1 MKKFFTVG
9 MAGHIDHGK
18 TSLTK
23 ALTNV
28 DTDRLKEEKER
39 QISIEL
45 GFARLVDNEQMEA
58 SIVDM
63 PGHERFIR
71 QMIAGSAGLNLAVL
85 VVAAD
90 EGVMPQTRE
99 HLEIL
104 EFLGISHGIV
114 ALTKSDAVE
123 ADFLE
128 LAREEVSL
136 ELEGTVFEQSPIVAV
151 SSLTGMG
158 VPELKSLIINQLQ
171 KIGPL
176 DARGSFRMPID
187 QVFTVKGHGTVA
199 RGTVYNGSLQ
209 EGKELYL
216 MPQGK
221 KTRAR
226 QVQVHGE
233 HAAIIRAGQRAAI
246 NLGGISQDEAE
257 RGNVLTDSPHAEVTS
272 VIDVSFKAV
281 KALEH
286 VIKQRMPVKCYIGT
300 AEVMGKIVFFDR
312 NSLDGTEEV
321 LCQVR
326 LEENIISS
334 RGDRMI
340 LRRPSPAETIGGGW
354 VIDPAGKKYKFGPQT
369 IEMLTLKEKG
379 TPSERLLN
387 LIHKEKA
394 LTAGRASNELSVSM
408 EEISGILGE
417 DGWIQYKSGS
427 ISHRSVIDDA
437 IKIIETELSQFHE
450 KSPLKD
456 GMNKAELLARSQIPG
471 DLFEFVLSAGE
482 QHGKWQRSGSFL
494 KAADFQPH
502 VPREWE
508 KRTGS
513 MMDKIRNGGL
523 KAGNIEEYYKAA
535 GLPMALQIDILQ
547 YYTNRGMLIQLDNQR
562 LVHKKAFNEGT
573 AMLKEKVPAGFEVGE
588 AKEILG
594 LSRKHIIPFLEAL
607 DQQGLTKR
615 EGNHRVWMG

>member
-28 DTDRLKEEKER
+28 DTDRLKEEKKR

-71 QMIAGSAGLNLAVL
+71 QMIAGSAGINLAVL

-104 EFLGISHGIV
+104 EFLGISRGIV

-123 ADFLE
+123 VDFLE

-136 ELEGTVFEQSPIVAV
+136 ELEGTVFEQSPIVTV

-158 VPELKSLIINQLQ
+158 IPELKALIINQLQ
-171 KIGPL
+171 ELGPL
-176 DARGSFRMPID
+176 DARGSFRMPVD

-199 RGTVYNGSLQ
+199 RGTVYNGSLR
-209 EGKELYL
+209 EGEDLYL

-233 HAAIIRAGQRAAI
+233 NAAMIRAGQRAAI

-257 RGNVLTDSPHAEVTS
+257 RGNVLTDSPHAAVTS
-272 VIDVSFKAV
+272 VIDISLKAV
-281 KALEH
+281 KSLEH
-286 VIKQRMPVKCYIGT
+286 EIKQRMPVKCYIGT
-300 AEVMGKIVFFDR
+300 AEVMGKLVFFDR
-312 NSLDGTEEV
+312 NSLEGTEEV

-326 LEENIISS
+326 LEENIITS
-334 RGDRMI
+334 RGDRLI

-387 LIHKEKA
+387 LIHKEKGIA
-394 LTAGRASNELSVSM
+394 AGSASSELSLAM
-408 EEISGILGE
+408 EEISGILEE
-417 DGWIQYKSGS
+417 DGWILYKKGF
-427 ISHRSVIDDA
+427 ISHISVIDDA
-437 IKIIETELSQFHE
+437 EKTIETELSQFHE
-450 KSPLKD
+450 KDPLKD
-456 GMNKAELLARSQIPG
+456 GMNKAELLSRSKIPG
-471 DLFEFVLSAGE
+471 DLFEFVLSRGE
-482 QHGKWQRSGSFL
+482 QDGKWKRTGSFL
-494 KAADFQPH
+494 KKAGFQPH

-508 KRTGS
+508 KRSES
-513 MMDKIRNGGL
+513 MMEKILNGGL
-523 KAGNIEEYYKAA
+523 KAGRFEEYYEAA
-535 GLPMALQIDILQ
+535 GLPRTLQTDVLQ
-547 YYTNRGMLIQLDNQR
+547 YFTHKGMLIQLDDQR
-562 LVHKKAFNEGT
+562 VVHQGAFNEGT
-573 AMLKEKVPAGFEVGE
+573 ALLKEKVPAGFEVAE
-588 AKEILG
+588 AKDILG

-607 DQQGLTKR
+607 DQNGLTKR
-615 EGNHRVWMG
+615 EGNQRVWLG